1 VSTAIAADTLSER
14 LAAWVCRVRYEDLPA
29 DVLDKAKD
37 LLLFHLGSAVAGRM
51 TETGRVGLE
60 IARRLGEAHGPCTI
74 VGTPERAT
82 ATGAAIANAGA
93 MIAVGDDY
101 LLPAGGHPGVVTIP
115 AALAIAE
122 QEHRSG
128 HDVLAAMVVGYE
140 LLGGLADLQ
149 WAWSAK
155 TPRRATIPFGPFGP
169 VAAAIRLFGLDPA
182 RAAHAI
188 GYAANMAMGVAENPF
203 GGIYYGF
210 VARNGITAAVAAQ
223 AGGRVPAT
231 TLEGEHGF
239 FMSFFDEIPTRAADV
254 VERLGADWHVRHAQM
269 KRWDTTGMNYPAI
282 ELMLAM
288 KREHSL
294 DARDIGRVVMTICSE
309 RKNHATGHATGPF
322 ASPWHANSSGPF
334 HLALVLLHGKTE
346 EQYYDTYPDAAVVEL
361 LRRFEVRLVDTPTK
375 DYVKIEITTTD
386 GRFISGEGDRY
397 ITPSGTGTQW
407 FRDHATAALGPVRV
421 DRVLRDVLSL
431 ETVSDVSTILE
442 DLRGPANVA
451 AGVPLPR
458 VSDERRRPAAP
469 REPASSKAPR
479 PR

>member
-1 VSTAIAADTLSER
+1 VSTAIATGTLSER
-14 LAAWVCRVRYEDLPA
+14 LAAWVCGVRYEDLPA
-29 DVLDKAKD
+29 DVVDKAKD
-37 LLLFHLGSAVAGRM
+37 LLFFHLGSAVAGRE

-60 IARRLGEAHGPCTI
+60 IARRLGEANGPCTI
-74 VGTPERAT
+74 VGSLERAT
-82 ATGAAIANAGA
+82 PAGAAIANAGA
-93 MIAVGDDY
+93 MGFGDDY
-101 LLPAGGHPGVVTIP
+101 LLPAGGHPGIVTIP
-115 AALAIAE
+115 AALALAE

-128 HDVLAAMVVGYE
+128 REVLAAMVVGYE
-140 LLGGLADLQ
+140 LLGTLADLQ

-169 VAAAIRLFGLDPA
+169 VAAAIRLLGLDPA

-188 GYAANMAMGVAENPF
+188 GYAANMAMGLSENPF
-203 GGIYYGF
+203 GGI
-210 VARNGITAAVAAQ
+210 TAAVSAQ

-239 FMSFFDEIPTRAADV
+239 FMSFFDEVPSRAAEV
-254 VERLGADWHVRHAQM
+254 PEHLGADWHIRHAQM

-294 DARDIGRVVMTICSE
+294 DARNIDRVVMTICSE
-309 RKNHATGHATGPF
+309 RKNHVTGHATGPF

-334 HLALVLLHGKTE
+334 HLALVLLHGRTE
-346 EQYYDTYPDAAVVEL
+346 EAYYDTYADAAVVEL
-361 LRRFEVRLVDTPTK
+361 LRRFEVRLVDTSTK
-375 DYVKIEITTTD
+375 DYVKLEITTTD
-386 GRFISGEGDRY
+386 GRFISGERDCY
-397 ITPSGTGTQW
+397 ITPSGTGAQW
-407 FRDHATAALGPVRV
+407 FRDHATPALGPVRV
-421 DRVLRDVLSL
+421 ERVLRGVLGL

-442 DLRGPANVA
+442 DLRGSANGA
-451 AGVPLPR
+451 AGGPLPR
-458 VSDERRRPAAP
+458 VSDERRSPAAP